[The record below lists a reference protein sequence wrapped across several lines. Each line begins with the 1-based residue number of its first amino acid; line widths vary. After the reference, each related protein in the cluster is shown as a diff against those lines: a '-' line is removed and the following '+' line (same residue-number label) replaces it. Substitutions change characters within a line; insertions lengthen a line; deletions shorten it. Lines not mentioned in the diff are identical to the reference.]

1 MKVELP
7 IRKHPRL
14 ENYDY
19 SQKGVYFITFCVKD
33 KQNLLGDVGIWDA
46 PLRVPVVELSE
57 YGEFISKQVQKINT
71 VYPHVIV
78 DKYIIMPNHVHILI
92 NVIDGTRRGA
102 YPTKATIPQIVQSIK
117 SMTTKQFGTSIWQ
130 RSYHD
135 HIIRNHDE
143 YLRIWKY
150 TDENPALWSDDIYF
164 VQN

>member
-1 MKVELP
+1 MDLTSVGDAPLRVPLVVQSENEVGLTMKVELP

-33 KQNLLGDVGIWDA
+33 KQNLLGVVGIWDA
-46 PLRVPVVELSE
+46 P
-57 YGEFISKQVQKINT
+57 
-71 VYPHVIV
+71 
-78 DKYIIMPNHVHILI
+78 
-92 NVIDGTRRGA
+92 
-102 YPTKATIPQIVQSIK
+102 PTKATIPQVVQSIK
-117 SMTTKQFGTSIWQ
+117 SMTTKHFGFSLWQ

-150 TDENPALWSDDIYF
+150 IDENPALWSDDIYF